1 MSARHTI
8 ATAFGRHSR
17 PVWRAVVGASWTLP
31 LRFAVLSGQIAAVAA
46 VSSATGQLSPA
57 ASASLALSAGVA
69 VGWLASLADRLAVEL
84 AIFPAIRRFF
94 VRDAAPH

>member
-1 MSARHTI
+1 MTI
-8 ATAFGRHSR
+8 RASIANAFGRHSR

-31 LRFAVLSGQIAAVAA
+31 LRYAVLSGQIAAVAA
-46 VSSATGQLSPA
+46 VSNATDQISPA

-69 VGWLASLADRLAVEL
+69 VGWAASLADRLAVEL

-94 VRDAAPH
+94 VKDTP